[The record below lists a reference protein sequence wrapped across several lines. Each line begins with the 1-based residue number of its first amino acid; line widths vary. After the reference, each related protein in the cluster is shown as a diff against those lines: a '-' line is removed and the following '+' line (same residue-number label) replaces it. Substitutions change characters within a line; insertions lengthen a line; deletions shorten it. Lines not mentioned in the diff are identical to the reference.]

1 MGGGGQILE
10 FKERKDLN
18 RVKSARS
25 LKEMMEV
32 RRLHQEMREAGQHP
46 RKETRDQFQCCDLDV
61 D

>member
-1 MGGGGQILE
+1 MGV
-10 FKERKDLN
+10 KERKDLN